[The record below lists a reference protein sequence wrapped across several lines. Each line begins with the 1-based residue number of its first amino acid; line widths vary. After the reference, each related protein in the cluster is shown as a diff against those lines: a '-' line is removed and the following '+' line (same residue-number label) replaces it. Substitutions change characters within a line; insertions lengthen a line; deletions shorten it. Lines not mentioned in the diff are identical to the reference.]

1 MLQASCD
8 YACIIGLIMVAGN
21 AEACPGVKMDRAAPQ
36 FDVVPGC
43 STIFMLQTLRINMDT
58 IGGLK
63 FKDPLPLST
72 IFHSPTT
79 KSR

>member
-1 MLQASCD
+1 MHYWPDNGS
-8 YACIIGLIMVAGN
+8 AGN

-58 IGGLK
+58 IGGV
-63 FKDPLPLST
+63 KDSRIPYLYRRFFIAQQLPMRDK
-72 IFHSPTT
+72 IF
-79 KSR
+79 

>member
-1 MLQASCD
+1 
-8 YACIIGLIMVAGN
+8 MVAGN

-58 IGGLK
+58 IGGLR
-63 FKDPLPLST
+63 FKDPYLYRRFFIAQQLPMRDK
-72 IFHSPTT
+72 IF
-79 KSR
+79 

>member
-1 MLQASCD
+1 MGRGACD

-58 IGGLK
+58 IGGAK
-63 FKDPLPLST
+63 
-72 IFHSPTT
+72 IQGSPTFIDDF
-79 KSR
+79 S